1 MATTLTVT
9 SPYGDGGISIVRARA
24 ENIFFLPFTF
34 VPVAAYD
41 TSGNA
46 IATADMPVGYKDLL
60 SVWAAFGGGPYGF
73 KLDVAN
79 KKLLAYGAAS
89 TATAVELA
97 ANTNLQTVLGT
108 AAITIW
114 FVCR

>member
-1 MATTLTVT
+1 MQ
-9 SPYGDGGISIVRARA
+9 
-24 ENIFFLPFTF
+24 FLRFTF

-60 SVWAAFGGGPYGF
+60 SPWAVFGGGPYAF

-79 KKLLAYGAAS
+79 KTLLAYAGAS
-89 TATAVELA
+89 TATAVQLA

-108 AAITIW
+108 AAISIW
-114 FVCR
+114 FAVSN